1 LSEVAGT
8 VHVIGGGAAGL
19 AAAHALLKL
28 GRAVTLH
35 EGTPGAGGRARALP
49 DGTDNGTHALI
60 GANRAALRF
69 LDEVG
74 GRAGWIEPEPQGLP
88 VLDLADGSRR
98 LGGVVSTGLVAPG
111 PPAGRRVATGVAALA
126 RLPLPG
132 RT

>member
-74 GRAGWIEPEPQGLP
+74 GRAGWIEPEPQGCRCWTSPMARTGWWRCLHW
-88 VLDLADGSRR
+88 A
-98 LGGVVSTGLVAPG
+98 GGGGT
-111 PPAGRRVATGVAALA
+111 AGRPAFRHGRWRRSPAW
-126 RLPLPG
+126 PCQG